1 MTPGSPEDENQN
13 ATRRVFWEEDDL
25 LRRLRRIEGQVR
37 GIQAMVTRQESCRAI
52 LTQLMAV
59 KGALDQVSRIV
70 SACSVAEGLD
80 EVAGLPDVE
89 AIKARLRDLIQH

>member
-1 MTPGSPEDENQN
+1 MAQDET
-13 ATRRVFWEEDDL
+13 ARDAGERRVFWEEDDL

-52 LTQLMAV
+52 LTQILAV
-59 KGALDQVSRIV
+59 QGALDQVSRIV

-80 EVAGLPDVE
+80 DLSPLPDIDV
-89 AIKARLRDLIQH
+89 IRSRLKELIQR